1 MTSTISF
8 DRVSDV
14 YDSTRGLPPGISEQV
29 TDTILNI
36 VSPTSE
42 THFFEIGVGTGR
54 IAIPI
59 AKRGYSYTGIDISE
73 KMLAELH
80 RKLEGI
86 SHKLTAI
93 KGDATALEFADN
105 SFDVGLTVHV
115 FHLVSAWKQALA
127 EIRRVLKPGSPYLYT
142 HGTLDSIQENSDSN
156 NGRRLFQQRWEEII
170 AGYSYP
176 LPRYGATE
184 EEVLTELSAQGA
196 SLETVI
202 AAQWKW
208 ESTVNKLLE
217 HYQNKVYRHGW
228 HLPDD
233 VFAKAIDDLREWAL
247 EHYGSLDHDLSSETK
262 YKIVVVRNW
271 A

>member
-1 MTSTISF
+1 MTATISF
-8 DRVSDV
+8 DRLSDV
-14 YDSTRGLPPGISEQV
+14 YDSTRGLPPGISEQI
-29 TDTILNI
+29 TDTILDI

-42 THFFEIGVGTGR
+42 TKFFEIGVGTGR

-59 AKRGYSYTGIDISE
+59 AKRGYSYTGIDVSE
-73 KMLAELH
+73 KMLSELH

-86 SHKLTAI
+86 SHLLTAV
-93 KGDATALEFADN
+93 KGDASTLQFADN

-127 EIRRVLKPGSPYLYT
+127 EIRRVLKSGSVYLYT
-142 HGTLDSIQENSDSN
+142 HGTMDSN
-156 NGRRLFQQRWEEII
+156 LANPNHDLMFRQRWEDII
-170 AGYSYP
+170 ASYGYP

-184 EEVLTELSAQGA
+184 EEVLTELRAQGA

-202 AAQWKW
+202 AAKW
-208 ESTVNKLLE
+208 QSELTVNKSLE
-217 HYQNKVYRHGW
+217 HYQNRVYRPSW

-233 VFAKAIDDLREWAL
+233 VFAKAIDDLRGWAL
-247 EHYGSLDHDLSSETK
+247 EHYGSLDYDLSSETK
-262 YKIVVVRNW
+262 FKIVVVRNW